1 MGNYFYEDDKKTIL
15 KENLLT
21 KEARDW
27 ANKFIQP
34 SRPTGHDRNPPL
46 STAQLRKFYGEVKAL
61 ETKIEAKGFAQI
73 KPLIK
78 MLKSKAAY
86 SCPTR
91 GGNKKIPDEFKIFLN
106 EMVDHIED
114 EKDYKAFAITFEAVV
129 GYFYGEGGR

>member
-1 MGNYFYEDDKKTIL
+1 MENYFYGDDKKTIL
-15 KENLLT
+15 KESLLT
-21 KEARDW
+21 QQAKDW
-27 ANKFIQP
+27 AKKFIQP
-34 SRPTGHDRNPPL
+34 SRPTGYDRNPPL

-61 ETKIEAKGFAQI
+61 ETKIEAKGFEQI

-91 GGNKKIPDEFKIFLN
+91 GGNKKIPDEFKIFLD

-114 EKDYKAFAITFEAVV
+114 EQDYKAFAITFEAVV